1 MSDYIELKSGR
12 KLSVN
17 CNFVSIND
25 KLEIAE
31 GWDGGLPLAPF
42 EDDYDY
48 DEDHFTKEEAIE
60 LAELMIE
67 RWIKYKNKCM
77 ECNACDNALKMK

>member
-1 MSDYIELKSGR
+1 MNDYVKLKSGR
-12 KLSVN
+12 KIYAN
-17 CNFVSIND
+17 GNFISIND

-67 RWIKYKNKCM
+67 RWTKYKNKCI
-77 ECNACDNALKMK
+77 EYNK